1 MFWADGESSMEPAGS
16 AARSPLLWKPVEMDI
31 VLAVVL
37 HSIEPFVVWN
47 QLLTTTGPRP
57 DGRGNAPLKGKNVF
71 MDPFFFFFFTQE
83 PGYSFCRPGGPLYV
97 CWEAHTQ
104 EQEASVSNTA
114 HKMEADSIKA
124 KQYFGSGLFSCPIR
138 LQWVFDLPLPALS
151 FMCLRLLCGTQ

>member
-71 MDPFFFFFFTQE
+71 MDPFFFLLLYTRTRIFFLQA
-83 PGYSFCRPGGPLYV
+83 GGPVVRMLGGP
-97 CWEAHTQ
+97 HPRT
-104 EQEASVSNTA
+104 
-114 HKMEADSIKA
+114 
-124 KQYFGSGLFSCPIR
+124 GS
-138 LQWVFDLPLPALS
+138 LS
-151 FMCLRLLCGTQ
+151 F